1 MRSPTS
7 HKKSRLKGILQSRA
21 PTKARHTCFPRQR
34 IKPLLTK
41 IPQSLSCWK
50 RSLLK
55 FSGRKRF
62 KSPKASCLNKKNR
75 YGLVSPKRLRGSIVK
90 VINLDSD
97 FLEVESEG
105 FSGKIA
111 VEKTDFWQR
120 AESARKAAIERQ
132 NREKEITK
140 AREQREKERKIDA
153 ARLEKYENATK
164 LEIEIVQIL
173 DEGCLATVLENDN
186 WTRKRI
192 FIELRGSVAEGQ
204 RYEVRAE
211 QSGTFSYKTVLG
223 APSTVERWTPIMK
236 R

>member
-1 MRSPTS
+1 
-7 HKKSRLKGILQSRA
+7 
-21 PTKARHTCFPRQR
+21 
-34 IKPLLTK
+34 
-41 IPQSLSCWK
+41 
-50 RSLLK
+50 
-55 FSGRKRF
+55 
-62 KSPKASCLNKKNR
+62 LNKKNR